1 MWHGVHVKP
10 EEIDFNALFTAFVPG
25 LHKEPSFSCLSKK
38 LFPLS
43 ISLMLHSELNGRPNI
58 SGGAAHNDTFNNTIK
73 IYEHKKCLDL
83 ELYKFKCFYM
93 EFIGYFCI
101 TISKITFCLL
111 CERSELRLL
120 KEIYKNLPLFSLIL
134 DSVRFFSALSLVRSA

>member
-1 MWHGVHVKP
+1 
-10 EEIDFNALFTAFVPG
+10 
-25 LHKEPSFSCLSKK
+25 
-38 LFPLS
+38 
-43 ISLMLHSELNGRPNI
+43 MLHSELNGRPNI

-101 TISKITFCLL
+101 TISKITFCT
-111 CERSELRLL
+111 SESRLSA
-120 KEIYKNLPLFSLIL
+120 FSL
-134 DSVRFFSALSLVRSA
+134 VRLVWYAQFGTLSLVGSVWYAQLSTLSIARSA